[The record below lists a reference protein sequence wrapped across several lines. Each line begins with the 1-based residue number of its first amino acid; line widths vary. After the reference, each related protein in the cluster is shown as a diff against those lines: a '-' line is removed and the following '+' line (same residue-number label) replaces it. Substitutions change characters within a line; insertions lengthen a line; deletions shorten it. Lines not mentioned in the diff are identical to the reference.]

1 MEGVLLR
8 SLMRIDPTLPAQQ
21 QLQQIEQILGTDI
34 NTKVDQLVTS
44 IMNHTIEEAADFRIQ
59 RYRFEILKIL
69 LDNGA
74 NYSHYIHIPPGILY
88 PLIRSAKPETFE
100 RFKRDAIAQLPS
112 SAIYGIS
119 GLNDDVNDLISQY
132 AMSEFCKVVLTEA
145 KIRER
150 RIPGLSDLRRA
161 NAASARKSRDERKLL
176 QHKRR
181 TVNYDEPDDKRRRT
195 GPVNY
200 DEPDGGGRRTRKQK
214 GRTRRSK
221 FQRSKLK
228 HSAVGLKR

>member
-1 MEGVLLR
+1 MEGQLLR
-8 SLMRIDPTLPAQQ
+8 SLMRIEQTLPAQQ
-21 QLQQIEQILGTDI
+21 KLQQIEQILGTDI
-34 NTKVDQLVTS
+34 NTKIDQLVTS
-44 IMNHTIEEAADFRIQ
+44 IMNHTIEDEEDAGGVRIQ

-74 NYSHYIHIPPGILY
+74 NYSHIPPEILY
-88 PLIRSAKPETFE
+88 PLIRSAEPATFE

-112 SAIYGIS
+112 SAIYGIR

-161 NAASARKSRDERKLL
+161 NAASARESRDERKL
-176 QHKRR
+176 QHI
-181 TVNYDEPDDKRRRT
+181 DKRRRT
-195 GPVNY
+195 VNY